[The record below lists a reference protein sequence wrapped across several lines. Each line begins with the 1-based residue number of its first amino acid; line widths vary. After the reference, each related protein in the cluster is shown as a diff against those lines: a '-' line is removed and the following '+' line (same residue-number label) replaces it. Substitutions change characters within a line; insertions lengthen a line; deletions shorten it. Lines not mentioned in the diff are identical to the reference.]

1 MIHFRHII
9 TLLAAAALLVLPAGA
24 QTGRVSGVVTDEK
37 GDPQPGVA
45 VFYDGTR
52 EATMTDTEGRYS
64 IRAINGRDLSFS
76 LYGMK
81 TSVVRI
87 NGQSDL
93 NVVLESD
100 SEVLE
105 DAVVIGYGKQLRRD
119 LTGSVSSIKADELK
133 KTGSNNALGALQGH
147 VAGLN
152 ITSESGEPG
161 SGFQIRIRGNNS
173 INAGT
178 TPLFVID
185 GVQMDISSGEVASS
199 GTTGSGTYDPLSFLN
214 PNDIESVEVLKDASA
229 TAIYGAQGANGVIII
244 TTKSGQNADRT
255 TITFDATLSVH
266 QVPKHIDMLDKQQY
280 INYRFSRSDYGWS
293 YYGTDTDGD
302 GISDV
307 PKDVSTFKNYDWQ
320 DILYREAVVRQ
331 YNISASGRSGK
342 KTQFLV
348 SLGYLKQ
355 PGLVINNDY
364 TRYNGRLKLDNNVNK
379 WLKIGANATFSRG
392 VTEGAVASGGGSLG
406 NSGLIQLIYL
416 ERPVNLYSDSDTE
429 YINGFLPLTSMMS
442 DETFR
447 KTVYD
452 RLMGNAY
459 AEINIL
465 KGLTFRLNAAGNLSN
480 SNLKEFYSKYS
491 RWGQARNGYG
501 SVNEVQTFGFNTNAY
516 LTYRKKFGKGH
527 TADAMIGGELSK
539 YHYDQLQMSSYNYSE
554 WSTGAY
560 DIGKGGVLNNPSQN
574 VSESTRMSTFGRVN
588 YNYKNKYYA
597 TFNVRVDASSKFYK
611 HNRTGIFPSFSLA
624 WRPTEE
630 PWMSGV
636 KSWMDNMKIRLSM
649 GASGND
655 RVSTYAA
662 LATLSKNY
670 YASMGSEIMGMAP
683 NTSANPK
690 LKWETT
696 YQYNA
701 GLDLSLFKERI
712 DMSLDVY
719 YKDTQDMLYRA
730 ILSAQAGF
738 TEQWQNI
745 GRVQNKGIELS
756 LTSHNIDKKNFSWT
770 TNYTFDLNRNKVVDI
785 GGADYTSINMSNGT
799 FTTDISR
806 IMVGQPIGI
815 GYGYQCIGNYQL
827 TDFIIKDKYGN
838 DFTDNPEIVTADNI
852 GFFKFTLK
860 DGVTRISSVNVQPG
874 DRKYKDLNGDGVI
887 NADDRKIIS
896 NSNPKFSMGL
906 GNNFSFWNFDLS
918 VFLEGVFGREIL
930 NEFKCRSES
939 NGTSAYSNNLQVKSY
954 TNRWTPENGSTTY
967 SRLMNQTGTYVSS
980 YYVEDA
986 SFVRIKNISLGYN
999 VPAKLLDKAKI
1010 STLKFTLSVDNA
1022 FVFTKY
1028 TGMDP
1033 DVSSSNSLFSGFDRM
1048 SYPKARVYSFGINLT
1063 F

>member
-1 MIHFRHII
+1 
-9 TLLAAAALLVLPAGA
+9 
-24 QTGRVSGVVTDEK
+24 
-37 GDPQPGVA
+37 
-45 VFYDGTR
+45 
-52 EATMTDTEGRYS
+52 
-64 IRAINGRDLSFS
+64 
-76 LYGMK
+76 
-81 TSVVRI
+81 
-87 NGQSDL
+87 
-93 NVVLESD
+93 
-100 SEVLE
+100 
-105 DAVVIGYGKQLRRD
+105 
-119 LTGSVSSIKADELK
+119 
-133 KTGSNNALGALQGH
+133 
-147 VAGLN
+147 
-152 ITSESGEPG
+152 
-161 SGFQIRIRGNNS
+161 
-173 INAGT
+173 
-178 TPLFVID
+178 
-185 GVQMDISSGEVASS
+185 
-199 GTTGSGTYDPLSFLN
+199 
-214 PNDIESVEVLKDASA
+214 
-229 TAIYGAQGANGVIII
+229 
-244 TTKSGQNADRT
+244 
-255 TITFDATLSVH
+255 
-266 QVPKHIDMLDKQQY
+266 
-280 INYRFSRSDYGWS
+280 
-293 YYGTDTDGD
+293 
-302 GISDV
+302 
-307 PKDVSTFKNYDWQ
+307 
-320 DILYREAVVRQ
+320 
-331 YNISASGRSGK
+331 
-342 KTQFLV
+342 
-348 SLGYLKQ
+348 
-355 PGLVINNDY
+355 
-364 TRYNGRLKLDNNVNK
+364 
-379 WLKIGANATFSRG
+379 
-392 VTEGAVASGGGSLG
+392 
-406 NSGLIQLIYL
+406 
-416 ERPVNLYSDSDTE
+416 
-429 YINGFLPLTSMMS
+429 
-442 DETFR
+442 
-447 KTVYD
+447 
-452 RLMGNAY
+452 
-459 AEINIL
+459 
-465 KGLTFRLNAAGNLSN
+465 
-480 SNLKEFYSKYS
+480 
-491 RWGQARNGYG
+491 
-501 SVNEVQTFGFNTNAY
+501 
-516 LTYRKKFGKGH
+516 
-527 TADAMIGGELSK
+527 
-539 YHYDQLQMSSYNYSE
+539 
-554 WSTGAY
+554 
-560 DIGKGGVLNNPSQN
+560 
-574 VSESTRMSTFGRVN
+574 
-588 YNYKNKYYA
+588 
-597 TFNVRVDASSKFYK
+597 
-611 HNRTGIFPSFSLA
+611 
-624 WRPTEE
+624 
-630 PWMSGV
+630 
-636 KSWMDNMKIRLSM
+636 
-649 GASGND
+649 
-655 RVSTYAA
+655 
-662 LATLSKNY
+662 
-670 YASMGSEIMGMAP
+670 MGMAP